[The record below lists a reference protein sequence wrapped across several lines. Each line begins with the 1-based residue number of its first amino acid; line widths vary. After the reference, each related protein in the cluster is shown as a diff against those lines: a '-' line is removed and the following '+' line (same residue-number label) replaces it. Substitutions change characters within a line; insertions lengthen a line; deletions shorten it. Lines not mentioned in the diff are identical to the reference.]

1 MAGADVLVLAQV
13 SERPNED
20 ATPYKTKYEAREL
33 LVRRRTPVPHLRA
46 HVRVWVR
53 YHVALCF

>member
-1 MAGADVLVLAQV
+1 MLAQV

-33 LVRRRTPVPHLRA
+33 LVRRRTPLPHLRA
-46 HVRVWVR
+46 RVQAQAHYPLAPCV
-53 YHVALCF
+53 

>member
-1 MAGADVLVLAQV
+1 MAGADVLAQV

-33 LVRRRTPVPHLRA
+33 LVRRRTPLPHLRA
-46 HVRVWVR
+46 RVQAQAHYPLAPCV
-53 YHVALCF
+53 

>member
-1 MAGADVLVLAQV
+1 MLVLAQV